1 VNLEL
6 LNDIIIS
13 FEDLVVNNGFNRDL
27 ADSINS
33 MGANQN
39 NIVNLRSIAD
49 KIEKHL
55 NSIYSSEL
63 PDSLLLLFPPKTNT
77 PFTNEKHLEKIQSL
91 INNTTINVT
100 QFFTELSNLL
110 SKLNSQLQNNIGQ
123 CNNIKNFIM
132 PYINISSEISAK
144 ENNAILAIIYK
155 DKKII
160 KNLNEFSKILSKFQ
174 RTINLYHQILK
185 STSPG
190 DIEILEVQNGSID
203 IIINLD
209 LNIALDL
216 VELFKIG
223 FKCYLAYLSY
233 KKILRPIVE
242 TYLGNKKLE
251 ASEAEREKNLL
262 ENIGDAI
269 KNKIREQH
277 KKAIVTDQHIDKN
290 IDKKVEQVSRLV
302 TSHIINGNDIKLLSI
317 PESDNK
323 NTQNETFDEL
333 RILKS
338 NINFEIKKIPE
349 QDLIKLLEYYN
360 NDDENNEKQ

>member
-6 LNDIIIS
+6 LYDIIIS
-13 FEDLVVNNGFNRDL
+13 FEDFVVNNGFNRDL
-27 ADSINS
+27 TDSINS

-39 NIVNLRSIAD
+39 NVVNLRNIAD

-55 NSIYSSEL
+55 NFIYSSEL
-63 PDSLLLLFPPKTNT
+63 PDSLLLLFPQENHI
-77 PFTNEKHLEKIQSL
+77 PFTKEKHLEKIQSL

-100 QFFTELSNLL
+100 QFYTELSNLL
-110 SKLNSQLQNNIGQ
+110 SNLYNQLQNNIGQ
-123 CNNIKNFIM
+123 CKNIKNFIT
-132 PYINISSEISAK
+132 PYLNFFSEISAK

-160 KNLNEFSKILSKFQ
+160 KNLNEFSKSLNRFQ

-185 STSPG
+185 STSPK

-209 LNIALDL
+209 LNIAIDF

-233 KKILRPIVE
+233 KKMIRPIVE

-251 ASEAEREKNLL
+251 AGEAEREKNLL

-269 KNKIREQH
+269 KNKIKEQH
-277 KKAIVTDQHIDKN
+277 KKAFETDPRIDKN

-302 TSHIINGNDIKLLSI
+302 TSHIINGNDIKLLGV
-317 PESDNK
+317 PESDNE
-323 NTQNETFDEL
+323 NTQNETLDEL
-333 RILKS
+333 RRLKS
-338 NINFEIKKIPE
+338 NINFELKKIPG
-349 QDLIKLLEYYN
+349 QDLINLLEYYN
-360 NDDENNEKQ
+360 KNDDENNE